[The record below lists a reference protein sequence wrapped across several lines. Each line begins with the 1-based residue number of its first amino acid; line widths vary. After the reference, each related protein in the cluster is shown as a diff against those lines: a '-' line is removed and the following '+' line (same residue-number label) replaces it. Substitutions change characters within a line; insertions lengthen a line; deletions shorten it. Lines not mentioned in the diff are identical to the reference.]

1 MNNIQKEL
9 NYMSNDLTESELRK
23 STNITLVNSII
34 SLKENNN
41 TVNFDGDNNLNQ
53 ISPSEN
59 FSNTEFAITVNNNHD
74 TNREIGLDITPIQ
87 EQPLDLANL
96 NYDPNN
102 VENDLN
108 GLDFKRDAFLNPVFG
123 LGYEEGCLPE
133 LGDTFLNLNFG
144 MGYKGGRLPE
154 PEFQLGY
161 KDKGLQTGLIQ
172 ILNFL

>member
-23 STNITLVNSII
+23 STNITSVNSII

-59 FSNTEFAITVNNNHD
+59 FSNTEFAIK
-74 TNREIGLDITPIQ
+74 
-87 EQPLDLANL
+87 QPLDLANL

-102 VENDLN
+102 VENKQIAN
-108 GLDFKRDAFLNPVFG
+108 NLDGSVG
-123 LGYEEGCLPE
+123 
-133 LGDTFLNLNFG
+133 
-144 MGYKGGRLPE
+144 
-154 PEFQLGY
+154 
-161 KDKGLQTGLIQ
+161 
-172 ILNFL
+172 

>member
-59 FSNTEFAITVNNNHD
+59 FSNTEFAIS
-74 TNREIGLDITPIQ
+74 LDITPIQ